1 MEEKLEALT
10 RKLEEQ
16 QVINKQQQFR
26 SYFNQPDF
34 FSISSKNAT
43 VDNVLNSPTVND
55 SFFRFVVDL
64 PRNIL
69 EPKGI
74 QLQGVNF
81 PQANATSFNDVELIF
96 YYYRLK
102 TQNSYN
108 VFDDNVVYS
117 EIPSASNMYIVRLL
131 PSYYKQ
137 ELIPDASLFGFN
149 KTFNSYKELSDE
161 LAKACLNDLAVRNL
175 SSTMPFIPGDIT
187 LSYNESLN
195 KFQMQGNNTTTAWT
209 PDEWVEGIT
218 YQQNNIVRRLGVNYI
233 SLTNNNTTTPTPTP
247 TINAWVTSPQVYL
260 PLDIVSYLGVNYV
273 CKYENNG
280 IPPSG
285 DVNSATYWIPLV
297 WSASYDYSN
306 IRPSYPTGWIV
317 TYAGLY
323 YTNISSGANLN
334 KQPNLNIGTFWEF
347 GGDWEVYT
355 GDFGFAY
362 LAAGYEDPNIPIVTE
377 IVNQESSFWDWLY
390 ALYGKPSI
398 LGIPPQPKTIN
409 GLTLNRRLGAGWN
422 GLYTNFPTV
431 VATDFS
437 DTSYFPLLF
446 NRIRPI
452 PTYEIIPPEPEL
464 GTIPVPNNNPYTQ
477 SIYVFDGYCNLVYS
491 SILYIY
497 SDIGFS
503 SSLTSEDTT
512 LSLLSSVSLNCGSL
526 GVAFEKASLDNLLL
540 KTNSSLERI
549 LIELRDERNLPYYC
563 GNNSII
569 TLSFKV
575 QY

>member
-34 FSISSKNAT
+34 FSISSKNA
-43 VDNVLNSPTVND
+43 VVENILNSPTVND

-69 EPKGI
+69 DAKGV

-81 PQANATSFNDVELIF
+81 PQANPTSFNDCELIF
-96 YYYRLK
+96 YYYRIK
-102 TQNSYN
+102 TQDSFN
-108 VFDDNVVYS
+108 VFDENIVYS
-117 EIPSASNMYIVRLL
+117 EIPNASNMYIVRLL

-137 ELIPDASLFGFN
+137 ELIPNASLFGFN

-161 LAKACLNDLAVRNL
+161 LAKACLNDLAVRNE
-175 SSTMPFIPGDIT
+175 SSTMPFIPGDVTI
-187 LSYNESLN
+187 SYNESLN
-195 KFQMQGNNTTTAWT
+195 KFQMKGNNTTTAWT
-209 PDEWVEGIT
+209 PDEWTAGT
-218 YQQNNIVRRLGVNYI
+218 YQQNNIVRKDGVNYI
-233 SLTNNNTTTPTPTP
+233 SEVNNNVSTPTQEPE
-247 TINAWVTSPQVYL
+247 INEWETSPTVYN
-260 PLDIVSYLGVNYV
+260 PLDAVSYDGINYV
-273 CKYENNG
+273 CIFTNDG
-280 IPPSG
+280 IEPFGNAESEI
-285 DVNSATYWIPLV
+285 YWIPLD
-297 WSASYDYSN
+297 WDPEYNYSD
-306 IRPSYPTGWIV
+306 IRPSFPTGWPV
-317 TYAGLY
+317 YYDGLY
-323 YTNISSGANLN
+323 YTNIQPAENID
-334 KQPNLNIGTFWEF
+334 KQPNLHIGTFWALIT
-347 GGDWEVYT
+347 DWEVYT
-355 GDFGFAY
+355 GNLGFSY
-362 LAAGYEDPNIPIVTE
+362 LVAGYEDPNIAIVTE
-377 IVNQESSFWDWLY
+377 VVNEESAFWDWLY
-390 ALYGKPSI
+390 AIYGKPSI
-398 LGIPPQPKTIN
+398 LGIPPQPKTID
-409 GLTLNRRLGAGWN
+409 GLTLNRRLGANWN
-422 GLYTNFPTV
+422 GLYSNFPTI

-452 PTYEIIPPEPEL
+452 PTYLVVPPEPPL
-464 GTIPVPNNNPYTQ
+464 GTIDIPNNNPYSQ

-503 SSLTSEDTT
+503 STLTTEPTS

-540 KTNSSLERI
+540 KTNSSLDRI

-575 QY
+575 TY